1 MSEKPTRATEH
12 CRHYSYE
19 RGLSGGPR
27 CAAGIDLS
35 EGGSTAP
42 CMPGAGPGAI
52 CARRQEYTDAER
64 TAWKDYVARRMT
76 MLSEAV
82 AAIPHAIPIRSEG
95 DCPCPHC
102 SGKLTWSRHSNG
114 HVWLQCTTADCI
126 GPVHFNIPRD
136 RQWPV
141 SKVAKP

>member
-1 MSEKPTRATEH
+1 
-12 CRHYSYE
+12 
-19 RGLSGGPR
+19 
-27 CAAGIDLS
+27 
-35 EGGSTAP
+35 
-42 CMPGAGPGAI
+42 MPGAGPGAI